1 MSASVHPTAI
11 VDSKAELADGVSV
24 GPYAIIGP
32 GVRLGQGCSI
42 GSHAVIQCN
51 TVLGERCK
59 VFPHAT
65 LGFDPQDLKFKA
77 EVSWFEAGADNVFR
91 EFCTMNRGTGEGG
104 RTRVGSHN
112 LFMAYTHL
120 GHDCL
125 VGSHVI
131 MSNNASLAGHC
142 EVEDHVVMAGFA
154 AAHQYTRIGEHAMVG
169 GAAVITKDV
178 CPYVIIS
185 GDIAKLFG
193 LNVIGLK
200 RAGFSAE
207 EIAALESAYKL
218 IFRGKLN
225 TTPALEA
232 SGDAPE
238 LSPRVRH
245 LTAFIKASQRGIRK

>member
-207 EIAALESAYKL
+207 EIAALEAAYKL

-225 TTPALEA
+225 TSQALEA
-232 SGDAPE
+232 IGDSPE

-245 LTAFIKASQRGIRK
+245 LTAFIKASARGIHK

>member
-1 MSASVHPTAI
+1 VSALIHPTAI
-11 VDSKAELADGVSV
+11 IDSRAELADGVSV
-24 GPYAIIGP
+24 GPYAIVGP
-32 GVRLGQGCSI
+32 GVRLGRGCSV

-51 TVLGERCK
+51 TVLGEGCK

-65 LGFDPQDLKFKA
+65 LGFDPQDLKFKD
-77 EVSWFEAGADNVFR
+77 EVSWFEAGEGNIFR
-91 EFCTMNRGTGEGG
+91 EFCSMNRGTGEGG
-104 RTRVGSHN
+104 RTQVGSHN

-120 GHDCL
+120 GHDCH

-142 EVEDHVVMAGFA
+142 EVEDHVIMAGFA
-154 AAHQYTRIGEHAMVG
+154 AAHQYTRIGEYAMVG

-207 EIAALESAYKL
+207 EVAALEGAYKL

-225 TTPALEA
+225 TTQALEA
-232 SGDAPE
+232 IGDGPE

-245 LTAFIKASQRGIRK
+245 LTSFIKASQRGIHK